1 MNQPKL
7 LIIGPSWVG
16 DMVMAQSLFKT
27 ILNQSPNTLI
37 DVIAPEWSL
46 AVTKRMPEVNKGIV
60 SPMKHGELG
69 IMKRF
74 HLSEWIRPNKY
85 DRAIVMTRS
94 WKAALI
100 PWFAGIPVRTGY
112 RGEMRYFLI
121 NDMRTMDTKV
131 LNQTVKRFVALDSL
145 SNQLPVI
152 EPPSLSVSDE
162 NIAIMIETLNLNL
175 KKPIMAIMPG
185 AEYGPAKQWPSDYF
199 AEVAQTYLSKG
210 WNVCILGSA
219 KDSQVA
225 LEIKALLHKKNSN
238 GLYDLTGKTTL
249 LDAIDFLSLSN
260 IALTNDSGLMH
271 IAAAVDTPLLALYG
285 PTNPEFT
292 PPLSKKAK
300 VLRKTNGYIRDRKG
314 PGRKGYHESLLKL
327 RPQEV
332 LYELEVFIKESQ

>member
-60 SPMKHGELG
+60 SPIKHGELG

-145 SNQLPVI
+145 SNQLPGI
-152 EPPSLSVSDE
+152 EPPD
-162 NIAIMIETLNLNL
+162 
-175 KKPIMAIMPG
+175 
-185 AEYGPAKQWPSDYF
+185 
-199 AEVAQTYLSKG
+199 
-210 WNVCILGSA
+210 
-219 KDSQVA
+219 
-225 LEIKALLHKKNSN
+225 
-238 GLYDLTGKTTL
+238 
-249 LDAIDFLSLSN
+249 
-260 IALTNDSGLMH
+260 
-271 IAAAVDTPLLALYG
+271 
-285 PTNPEFT
+285 
-292 PPLSKKAK
+292 
-300 VLRKTNGYIRDRKG
+300 
-314 PGRKGYHESLLKL
+314 
-327 RPQEV
+327 
-332 LYELEVFIKESQ
+332 